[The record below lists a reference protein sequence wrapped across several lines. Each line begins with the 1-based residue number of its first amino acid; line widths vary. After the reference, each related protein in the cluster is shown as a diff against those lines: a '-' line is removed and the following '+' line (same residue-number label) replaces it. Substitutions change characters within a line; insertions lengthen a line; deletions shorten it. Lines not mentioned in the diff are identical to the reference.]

1 MNVLLDTHTLLWF
14 LNGDDLLS
22 NKARRAIED
31 RRNSVFVSIAS
42 FWEIAIKLSLRKL
55 EYEYG
60 LTKMYQ
66 LIEENG
72 FVILPITFD
81 HTLLVSSLEFIHRD
95 PFDRIITAQAI
106 NEKMTILTKDAN
118 IAQYKVKTIW

>member
-1 MNVLLDTHTLLWF
+1 MNVLLDTHALLWF

-22 NKARRAIED
+22 AKARRVIED
-31 RRNSVFVSIAS
+31 KRNSAFVSIAS
-42 FWEIAIKLSLRKL
+42 LWEIAIKLSLRKL
-55 EYEYG
+55 EYEFG

-72 FVILPITFD
+72 FVILPITFE
-81 HTLLVSSLEFIHRD
+81 HTLIVSSLEFIHRD

-106 NEKMTILTKDAN
+106 KEKMAIMTKDLN